1 MAARTTAVQQV
12 EAHVMAL
19 EERVKVVEDKVQHV
33 EAGLVNEITR
43 ATSIDEELR
52 DLLVTLRDKKNP
64 ITEFVAENWKF
75 IAVWITIT
83 IGGDV
88 EQLVKIFKTLAM

>member
-1 MAARTTAVQQV
+1 MAARTTTVQQV

-19 EERVKVVEDKVQHV
+19 EERVRVVEDKVQHV
-33 EAGLVNEITR
+33 EAGLVSEISR
-43 ATSIDEELR
+43 ATNIDEELR
-52 DLLVTLRDKKNP
+52 ELLVTLRDKKNP

-75 IAVWITIT
+75 IAVWVTIT

-88 EQLVKIFKTLAM
+88 EQLIKIFKTLAM